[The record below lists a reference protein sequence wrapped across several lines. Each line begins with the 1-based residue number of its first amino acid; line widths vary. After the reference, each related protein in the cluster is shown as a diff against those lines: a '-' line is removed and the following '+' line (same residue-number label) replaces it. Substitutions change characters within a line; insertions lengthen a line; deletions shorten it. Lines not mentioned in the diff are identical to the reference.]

1 LCTLCNSKIK
11 KLHFILFL
19 SMLCDCISLAH
30 LFRKIFFKSA
40 PVAPAW
46 ASSLKLLSFFQ
57 FAIWVKAYGR
67 VSFTVWPPLPSA
79 LNIYRSLFSTFPNET
94 MKGAEKILSQQ
105 KEIKRRQSADFL
117 QDGACSHHYMS
128 FGEPL
133 LEINQSQN
141 HTEKTNNRYFQYK

>member
-1 LCTLCNSKIK
+1 
-11 KLHFILFL
+11 
-19 SMLCDCISLAH
+19 
-30 LFRKIFFKSA
+30 
-40 PVAPAW
+40 
-46 ASSLKLLSFFQ
+46 
-57 FAIWVKAYGR
+57 
-67 VSFTVWPPLPSA
+67 
-79 LNIYRSLFSTFPNET
+79 